1 MKKQILRVLGLVTVG
16 ILAISTASGLNIT
29 HNSGVTWIQWTW
41 YNGTNITSISVDGT
55 EKNITANFY
64 ILSDLKPS
72 ERHVISITDNNTT
85 YTDEATT
92 LSSPTPYYIVFIFLL
107 LCFLLGIFIRVEH
120 FSAFFSLLSAVL
132 GIFMFKSM
140 LLYSNTGLAIIS
152 LMLAVLSVIWLILA
166 VISSIVKSRQ
176 EEEDWI

>member
-1 MKKQILRVLGLVTVG
+1 MKKQILRVLGLVILG

-41 YNGTNITSISVDGT
+41 YNGTNITSISVDGI
-55 EKNITANFY
+55 EKNITTNFY

-120 FSAFFSLLSAVL
+120 FSAFFSLLAAIL
-132 GIFMFKSM
+132 GIFIFKTM
-140 LLYSNTGLAIIS
+140 LLYKNTGLAIVS
-152 LMLAVLSVIWLILA
+152 LMLGVISVIWLILA

>member
-41 YNGTNITSISVDGT
+41 YNGTNITSISVDGI
-55 EKNITANFY
+55 EKNITTNFY

-120 FSAFFSLLSAVL
+120 FSAFFSLLAAIL
-132 GIFMFKSM
+132 GIFIFKTM
-140 LLYSNTGLAIIS
+140 LLYKNTGLAIVS
-152 LMLAVLSVIWLILA
+152 LMLGVISVIWLILA

>member
-29 HNSGVTWIQWTW
+29 HNSGVTWIQWSW
-41 YNGTNITSISVDGT
+41 YNSTNITSISVDGI
-55 EKNITANFY
+55 EKNITTNFY

-72 ERHVISITDNNTT
+72 EQHVISITDNNTT

-92 LSSPTPYYIVFIFLL
+92 LSSPTPYYIVFTFLL

-120 FSAFFSLLSAVL
+120 FSAFFSLLAAIL
-132 GIFMFKSM
+132 GMFMFKSM

>member
-72 ERHVISITDNNTT
+72 ERHVISIVSDNTT
-85 YTDEATT
+85 YIDEATT
-92 LSSPTPYYIVFIFLL
+92 LSSPTPYYMLFAFLL
-107 LCFLLGIFIRVEH
+107 LCFLLAIFIRVEH
-120 FSAFFSLLSAVL
+120 FSAFFSLLAAIL
-132 GIFMFKSM
+132 GIFIFKTM
-140 LLYSNTGLAIIS
+140 LLYKNTGLAIVS
-152 LMLAVLSVIWLILA
+152 LMLGVISVIWLILA

>member
-1 MKKQILRVLGLVTVG
+1 MKKEILRVLGLVTVG

-29 HNSGVTWIQWTW
+29 HSSGVTWIQWTW
-41 YNGTNITSISVDGT
+41 YNGTNITSISVDGI
-55 EKNITANFY
+55 EKNITTNFY

-107 LCFLLGIFIRVEH
+107 LCFLLGIFIKVEH
-120 FSAFFSLLSAVL
+120 FSAFFSLLAAIL
-132 GIFMFKSM
+132 GMFMFKSM

-166 VISSIVKSRQ
+166 VISSIVKSKQ
-176 EEEDWI
+176 EAEDWI

>member
-16 ILAISTASGLNIT
+16 ILAITTASGLNIT

-41 YNGTNITSISVDGT
+41 YNGTNITSISVDGI
-55 EKNITANFY
+55 EKNITTNFY

-120 FSAFFSLLSAVL
+120 FSAFFSLLAAIL
-132 GIFMFKSM
+132 GIFIFKTM
-140 LLYSNTGLAIIS
+140 LLYKNTGLAIVS
-152 LMLAVLSVIWLILA
+152 LMLGVISVIWLILA

>member
-16 ILAISTASGLNIT
+16 ILAINAVSGLNIT

-41 YNGTNITSISVDGT
+41 YNSTNITSISVDGI
-55 EKNITANFY
+55 EKNITTNFY

-72 ERHVISITDNNTT
+72 ERHVISITSNNTT

-120 FSAFFSLLSAVL
+120 FSAFFSLLAAIL
-132 GIFMFKSM
+132 GMFMFKSM